1 MGNDKVVNISF
12 NVWANSE
19 EEADE
24 LKHEICA
31 FIDFHGRQGRKVTAS
46 KLTDAIRKW
55 ENNALVRQSVIR
67 HFQN

>member
-1 MGNDKVVNISF
+1 
-12 NVWANSE
+12 
-19 EEADE
+19 